1 MYQAFSNAFLKNG
14 HLKSFFISFYSLI
27 RVLHHSNNSI
37 GLFMV
42 TSAEELVIGHNLLYG
57 SVKPIAR
64 ECLDYGL

>member
-1 MYQAFSNAFLKNG
+1 
-14 HLKSFFISFYSLI
+14 
-27 RVLHHSNNSI
+27 
-37 GLFMV
+37 MV